1 MRKYPIGNLY
11 SWFLLGVCVLLC
23 TCSDDDY
30 HYPSVKLEFL
40 TAYSDAEGGLQYV
53 VTDEGDKYPVWAGVD
68 DWRIT
73 PDSLIRIVSNYE
85 IMQTD
90 GVEGVRLYSA
100 LAAVSSLPLPAE
112 SFEGEI
118 MTDPADVLSIWMGR
132 DYLNMM
138 LEVKAQNRPHEFFFV
153 EESRMIDVENHHA
166 SVSLLLYHDDGDDI
180 QAYTKRAYCS
190 VPLRHYVEEGVETV
204 TVHFSVYT
212 YSGEV
217 KKYEFEYKPL

>member
-23 TCSDDDY
+23 ACSDDDY

-53 VTDEGDKYPVWAGVD
+53 VTDEGGKYPVWAGVD

-100 LAAVSSLPLPAE
+100 LAAV
-112 SFEGEI
+112 
-118 MTDPADVLSIWMGR
+118 
-132 DYLNMM
+132 
-138 LEVKAQNRPHEFFFV
+138 
-153 EESRMIDVENHHA
+153 
-166 SVSLLLYHDDGDDI
+166 
-180 QAYTKRAYCS
+180 
-190 VPLRHYVEEGVETV
+190 GVTIL
-204 TVHFSVYT
+204 T
-212 YSGEV
+212 
-217 KKYEFEYKPL
+217 